1 MPNSDQRVQRL
12 CKRTGR
18 GMANNQN
25 IRLIRCVENYIVQLK
40 KKKRVCNMLEVN
52 KALNDVEKICQE

>member
-1 MPNSDQRVQRL
+1 MQKNWKRDGKQPKYQIDQMCGKL
-12 CKRTGR
+12 YSS
-18 GMANNQN
+18 
-25 IRLIRCVENYIVQLK
+25 IK